1 MTMSAEKRA
10 KGSIPSVLYASDRYL
25 ATPMV
30 RAREREAMKGVRA
43 RGLFK
48 SRLSQMQASAK
59 GN

>member
-30 RAREREAMKGVRA
+30 RAREREREAMRA